1 MRCAITRGC
10 GKVDAEVP
18 RGDLPFFA
26 ELFIALG
33 SEADAEGP
41 EELRA
46 EIRRRLAERLERY
59 WE

>member
-1 MRCAITRGC
+1 MVEAAGDGGGT
-10 GKVDAEVP
+10 VDAELP
-18 RGDLPFFA
+18 RADLPYYA

-33 SEADAEGP
+33 GEGEAVAP

-59 WE
+59 RD